1 MADETYQRTLPIEPP
16 KPVEL
21 PQYQDRPDLAAQQP
35 PQFTNTPI
43 VNHAWD
49 HKPTFGETA
58 NALLKENDFYV
69 LGSLAAD
76 RFIAPTVRDHTEDPD
91 FHPIEAARGTWAENE
106 VSKLVGLKNRA
117 EFDDFIARGQDHI
130 DNDQIL
136 AAGGWG
142 TTALRLAN
150 GMVSPAAVM
159 PVFMGPKLLGTAGRL
174 ATAGAVTAAVAEPF
188 YQAENPTRT
197 AGDAAFAIGAGTL
210 GSVVLGKLFRWTPP
224 EEAAKVT
231 QSIKEARGEVP
242 HVERTVGNQTIVNAT
257 DDASS
262 VHLDDNPIG
271 PDAAA
276 VSQKMKDADGAQY
289 KIEGDQ
295 VSEVKGDVS
304 INPNAKV
311 TDNGELDTGG
321 VDPGQP
327 VRATG
332 TGGSVGAASADDRSL
347 APRDVTP
354 TPQLR
359 LVRDKVGNV
368 VDGFVKTKAGGY
380 VADLVTP
387 IGRMMNTIGTS
398 PVGDVLE
405 NSFSKTARAT
415 MLNLAETA
423 IRVVDE
429 KLGKVK
435 ATGGGAVETFKK
447 IENDALQ
454 YNAVRSVELA
464 YAEHAYGSAAK
475 EPNSRL
481 IGSNYWPG
489 RPQDKMTYE
498 QFNER
503 VFIALNNGDKD
514 LFGQANFGD
523 ADAAVEK
530 AAAEVRV
537 HFDQWA
543 ERASKAQ
550 FEDGTTMLAEAFKA
564 PRGALSYA
572 PHMYDSA
579 KIDAN
584 WPEFVSMWRD
594 SLRADQEVK
603 AAAKDR
609 IINYKD
615 EHDEVTD
622 RLAKAYTRIGSIE
635 KRIKEIDT
643 RQSER
648 EMVGRTQDVR
658 EESALDRVESAT
670 KLSQE
675 VRDDIQFLRDTLG
688 ENSAEV
694 KMLEAELAQLEKEAK
709 PISARELAKIEKEEL
724 DRYITDTEHKKALE
738 IAVGRRSKDEPTSI
752 LHWIAHEGGVAD
764 PKGDLASALGQ
775 GAKPIKYRSITPGK
789 PIQFETRE
797 EALQYADDNNISHK
811 QVVGTTVKTKR
822 TQVDKQLITPLKT
835 GLVDNNT
842 FNSWAHRFREM
853 APEHFGENPPE
864 DNEVID
870 IISDAIRGHDPDW
883 FRDAQPGAETNR
895 LADAYRE
902 AFANIDAEP
911 KNLKEAIKVLS
922 TSFDERMLERL
933 NNALD
938 AGGRAG
944 RAGGDLAE
952 AKGAKAEAQRYIG
965 KLIEKRRIADAKKS
979 GANDV
984 LSEVNIAKTENR
996 GRIGQLEDR
1005 RANLEELKTMLENIT
1020 QSLSSRNDELWSKI
1034 EKELEDWQGD
1044 TTNEFRRALKDRAE
1058 IEQRRLEDA
1067 AAGKTVRNG
1076 RLRTS
1081 DNAAYKAID
1090 SIIASHRDLSE
1101 TELNDKALE
1110 IAHNVR
1116 GAPAGRLSYDGDGV
1130 PHGKSAGMTDNG
1142 ERGSFK
1148 DRTVNIPIEKKMQ
1161 FLTTDM
1167 REVMASYART
1177 AQTDV
1182 LLVEKFGSLDFENV
1196 FKNVRAEYSR
1206 EMKANEAR
1214 FQKGEINRNTY
1225 DRQQD
1230 NIRRQME
1237 KDETNLKGVLER
1249 VRGIYG
1255 YNPDQLT
1262 SGVAAFAR
1270 DLNNINTLTSLGR
1283 AMLNSLNDAGGM
1295 AAMRYGVTKVLGQQ
1309 WMPYI
1314 SSLMKANAREF
1325 NSEVRRQARE
1335 MSIGMETALTLMTHN
1350 MDAISNVRVGNRFSK
1365 TLAYG
1370 ASRFQVANGLVL
1382 WTDMVKSAAMLPA
1395 ARNFADAAERI
1406 RLGKQTQ
1413 RDIENMAEANIPDYV
1428 AIQIA
1433 NEWNAHATKMNG
1445 AMFPNVD
1452 KWADQEAVKYFK
1464 AAMRKEVDTL
1474 VITSGVG
1481 SSPLWTASTLGRS
1494 IGQFKA
1500 YMFAAHE
1507 KMYLANMQRLDH
1519 HVGTG
1524 LAFSLGLGALSYA
1537 FYQWSKGEGVSDNPA
1552 QVFKEAF
1559 DRAGMAAK
1567 YNEVNKVLSK
1577 ATGGNVDWGRAI
1589 GATAPLTRR
1598 SDNSVLADVFG
1609 TGANLIEKGL
1619 KVGGHIGAGLAA
1631 PKGKKF
1637 TDYFTGKDVNDI
1649 RTSIG
1654 IGQNQFFP
1662 GGLIYDGAEVGI
1674 TNLFGIPQTPKQKE
1688 KAKRF
1693 DRWMGN

>member
-1 MADETYQRTLPIEPP
+1 MADETYQRTIPIEPP

-21 PQYQDRPDLAAQQP
+21 TPYQNRPDLAAQQP
-35 PQFTNTPI
+35 PQFTSPPI
-43 VNHAWD
+43 ADHAFD
-49 HKPTFGETA
+49 RKPTFGETA

-69 LGSLAAD
+69 LGSLASD
-76 RFIAPTVRDHTEDPD
+76 YFYPTVKDHTEDPD
-91 FHPIEAARGTWAENE
+91 FHPLEAAKGTWAENE
-106 VSKLVGLKNRA
+106 VSKLVGLRNRA
-117 EFDDFIARGQDHI
+117 EFDDFIARGQEHI

-174 ATAGAVTAAVAEPF
+174 ATAGAVTAAISEPF

-242 HVERTVGNQTIVNAT
+242 HVERTVGNQTIVNAA
-257 DDASS
+257 DDPTA
-262 VHLDDNPIG
+262 VHLDDNPFG

-276 VSQKMKDADGAQY
+276 VSQKMKSADGSEFVV
-289 KIEGDQ
+289 KGDQ
-295 VSEVKGDVS
+295 VTEVKGDVS
-304 INPNAKV
+304 IDPNARV
-311 TDNGELDTGG
+311 TDNTELDTGG

-332 TGGSVGAASADDRSL
+332 TGGSVGAATADDRSL

-368 VDGFVKTKAGGY
+368 IDGFVKTKVGGY

-405 NSFSKTARAT
+405 NSYSKTARAT
-415 MLNLAETA
+415 ILNLAETS
-423 IRVVDE
+423 IRIVDD

-498 QFNER
+498 EFNER

-514 LFGQANFGD
+514 LFGANKFGA

-530 AAAEVRV
+530 AAQEVRV

-579 KIDAN
+579 KIDN
-584 WPEFVSMWRD
+584 DWSGFVEMWRD

-615 EHDEVTD
+615 EHEEVTNK
-622 RLAKAYTRIGSIE
+622 LADAYKRIGAIDR
-635 KRIKEIDT
+635 RIKEIDV

-648 EMVGRTQDVR
+648 EIVGRTQEAR
-658 EESALDRVESAT
+658 EESALDRVESAE
-670 KLSQE
+670 KLAKE
-675 VRDDIQFLRDTLG
+675 VRDDIAYLRESLG
-688 ENSAEV
+688 ENSEEI
-694 KMLEAELAQLEKEAK
+694 KMLEAELAQLTKEAK
-709 PISARELAKIEKEEL
+709 PISARELAKIEKEEV
-724 DRYITDTEHKKALE
+724 DRYITDADHKKALE
-738 IAVGRRSKDEPTSI
+738 IAVGRRNKEEPQGI
-752 LHWIAHEGGVAD
+752 LEWIAREGGVSD
-764 PKGDLASALGQ
+764 PGGNLKSALGK
-775 GAKPIKYRSITPGK
+775 GSKPIRYYTVIPG
-789 PIQFETRE
+789 E
-797 EALQYADDNNISHK
+797 K
-811 QVVGTTVKTKR
+811 QIVDGKEVKGKSRRLTH
-822 TQVDKQLITPLKT
+822 DLIKPLKNT
-835 GLVDNNT
+835 IAENNT
-842 FNSWAHRFREM
+842 FNAWANRFREM
-853 APEHFGENPPE
+853 APEHFGDEIPD
-864 DNEVID
+864 DNEVIN
-870 IISDAIRGHDPDW
+870 IISDAIHGQEPEW
-883 FRDAQPGAETNR
+883 FKDIQPGAETNR
-895 LADAYRE
+895 LADSYKE
-902 AFANIDAEP
+902 AFAEAGVEP
-911 KNLKEAIKVLS
+911 KNLKEAIKALS
-922 TSFDERMLERL
+922 SSFDERMLERL
-933 NNALD
+933 NMSLD
-938 AGGRAG
+938 AGGKAG
-944 RAGGDLAE
+944 RAGGDLTE
-952 AKGAKAEAQRYIG
+952 ARGARAEAQRYVG
-965 KLIEKRRIADAKKS
+965 KLIEKRKLADAKQV
-979 GANDV
+979 GANGV
-984 LSEVNIAKTENR
+984 LNEINVAKTENR

-1005 RANLEELKTMLENIT
+1005 RANLEETRTILENVKDA
-1020 QSLSSRNDELWSKI
+1020 LSARSDNLWSKI

-1044 TTNEFRRALKDRAE
+1044 TTNEFRRALKERRDLEQKRA
-1058 IEQRRLEDA
+1058 IDA
-1067 AAGKTVRNG
+1067 AMGRSEPRPG

-1081 DNAAYKAID
+1081 DTAANKAID

-1101 TELNDKALE
+1101 TELTDKALE

-1130 PHGKSAGMTDNG
+1130 PHGKSVGMTDNG

-1148 DRTVNIPIEKKMQ
+1148 DRVVNIPIEKKMQ

-1206 EMKANEAR
+1206 EMKANENR
-1214 FQKGEINRNTY
+1214 LQRGEITRQTY
-1225 DRQQD
+1225 DRQQEG
-1230 NIRRQME
+1230 IRKQME
-1237 KDETNLKGVLER
+1237 KDESNLKGVLER

-1283 AMLNSLNDAGGM
+1283 AMVNSLNDAGGM

-1314 SSLMKANAREF
+1314 SSLMNANAGAF
-1325 NSEVRRQARE
+1325 NAEVRRQARE

-1365 TLAYG
+1365 RLAYG

-1395 ARNFADAAERI
+1395 SRNFADAAERF

-1428 AIQIA
+1428 AIKIA
-1433 NEWNAHATKMNG
+1433 NQWNAHSSEMNG
-1445 AMFPNVD
+1445 AKFANID
-1452 KWADQEAVKYFK
+1452 KWTDQEAVKYFK

-1519 HVGTG
+1519 HVASGM
-1524 LAFSLGLGALSYA
+1524 AFSLGLGAMSYA
-1537 FYQWSKGEGVSDNPA
+1537 LYQWSKGEEISDNPA
-1552 QVFKEAF
+1552 QIFKEAF
-1559 DRAGMAAK
+1559 DRGGMAAK

-1577 ATGGNVDWGRAI
+1577 ATGGNVDWGRAL

-1598 SDNSVLADVFG
+1598 QDNSVLADVFG

-1619 KVGGHIGAGLAA
+1619 KVGGHLGAGLAA
-1631 PKGKKF
+1631 PQGKKF

-1649 RTSIG
+1649 RTSVG

-1662 GGLIYDGAEVGI
+1662 FGLIYDGAEAGV
-1674 TNLFGIPQTPKQKE
+1674 THLFGIPQTPKQKE
-1688 KAKRF
+1688 HAKKVNNVLGTN
-1693 DRWMGN
+1693 W

>member
-1 MADETYQRTLPIEPP
+1 MADETYQRILPTPP
-16 KPVEL
+16 NPVDL
-21 PQYQDRPDLAAQQP
+21 PQYQDRPDLAGAAMT
-35 PQFTNTPI
+35 PQFPTPNTSAP
-43 VNHAWD
+43 
-49 HKPTFGETA
+49 KFTEPSFGDKA
-58 NALLKENDFYV
+58 NALLHENDFYV
-69 LGSLAAD
+69 LGSLASD
-76 RFIAPTVRDHTEDPD
+76 YFYPTVKDQTPDPD

-117 EFDDFIARGQDHI
+117 EFDDFIARGQEHI
-130 DNDQIL
+130 KNDEIL

-150 GMVSPAAVM
+150 GMVSPAVVM
-159 PVFMGPKLLGTAGRL
+159 PAFMGPRLLGTAGRL
-174 ATAGAVTAAVAEPF
+174 ALAGGATAAISEPF
-188 YQAENPTRT
+188 YQAEDPTRT
-197 AGDAAFAIGAGTL
+197 MGDAAFSIGAGTI
-210 GSVVLGKLFRWTPP
+210 GAVALGKLFRWTPP
-224 EEAAKVT
+224 EEVAKVT
-231 QSIKEARGEVP
+231 QSIKEARGEVA
-242 HVERTVGNQTIVNAT
+242 HVERTQGNQTIVSVA
-257 DDASS
+257 DDAAA

-271 PDAAA
+271 PDAVA
-276 VSQKMKDADGAQY
+276 VTERLKATDGSEY

-295 VSEVKGDVS
+295 VTELKGDVS
-304 INPNAKV
+304 VDPNARI
-311 TDNGELDTGG
+311 TDNAELDTGG
-321 VDPGQP
+321 VQPGRP
-327 VRATG
+327 IEATG

-359 LVRDKVGNV
+359 LVRDKIGNI
-368 VDGFVKTKAGGY
+368 VDGFVKTRAGGY

-405 NSFSKTARAT
+405 NSMSKSARAA
-415 MLNLAETA
+415 MLNLAETS
-423 IRVVDE
+423 IRIVDE

-435 ATGGGAVETFKK
+435 ASGGGAVETYKK

-464 YAEHAYGSAAK
+464 YAEHAYGSAAN
-475 EPNSRL
+475 EPKARL
-481 IGSNYWPG
+481 IGSDYWPG

-514 LFGQANFGD
+514 LLGQANFGA

-537 HFDQWA
+537 HFDKWA
-543 ERASKAQ
+543 ERATKAQ
-550 FEDGTTMLAEAFKA
+550 FEDGTTMLSDAFKA

-572 PHMYDSA
+572 PHMYDNA
-579 KIDAN
+579 KIDGN
-584 WPEFVSMWRD
+584 WPAFVGMWKE
-594 SLRADQEVK
+594 SLRVDQEAK
-603 AAAKDR
+603 AAAKER
-609 IINYKD
+609 IIDYKD
-615 EHDEVTD
+615 QHEELTNRIAEANKRMAAID
-622 RLAKAYTRIGSIE
+622 R
-635 KRIKEIDT
+635 RIKEIDI

-648 EMVGRTQDVR
+648 DMVGKAQQSQ
-658 EESALDRVESAT
+658 EEKAIDRVESAKT
-670 KLSQE
+670 LAQE
-675 VRDDIQFLRDTLG
+675 VRDDIEFLRSSLD

-694 KMLEAELAQLEKEAK
+694 KMLERELAQLEKEAR
-709 PISARELAKIEKEEL
+709 PISAKELAQIEKEEL
-724 DRYITDTEHKKALE
+724 ERFIVDPEHKKALE
-738 IAVGRRSKDEPTSI
+738 IAVGRRKREEPSSI
-752 LHWIAHEGGVAD
+752 LEWIAREGGVSD
-764 PKGDLASALGQ
+764 PGGELMSALGK
-775 GAKPIKYRSITPGK
+775 GAKPIKYYTVIPG
-789 PIQFETRE
+789 E
-797 EALQYADDNNISHK
+797 K
-811 QVVGTTVKTKR
+811 QIVDGKEVKTKSKR
-822 TQVDKQLITPLKT
+822 LTHKLIVPLKNE
-835 GLVDNNT
+835 LRENNT
-842 FNSWAHRFREM
+842 FNAWAQRFREM
-853 APEHFGENPPE
+853 APERFGDEVPD

-870 IISDAIRGHDPDW
+870 IISEAINGREPDW
-883 FRDAQPGAETNR
+883 FRDIQPGAETNR
-895 LADAYRE
+895 VADAYMQ
-902 AFANIDAEP
+902 AFENLDVKP
-911 KNLKEAIKVLS
+911 KNLKEAMKALS
-922 TSFDERMLERL
+922 SGVDERVLDRL
-933 NNALD
+933 NESLG
-938 AGGRAG
+938 AGSKAG
-944 RAGGDLAE
+944 RAGEELVDKNAARAE
-952 AKGAKAEAQRYIG
+952 AKRYIS
-965 KLIEKRRIADAKKS
+965 KLIQDRRVADARTV
-979 GANDV
+979 GANAASKDIGV
-984 LSEVNIAKTENR
+984 LKTENR

-1005 RANLEELKTMLENIT
+1005 RANLEEVRMMLET
-1020 QSLSSRNDELWSKI
+1020 VEKSLQSRNNDVWSKI
-1034 EKELEDWQGD
+1034 EKELEGWQGD
-1044 TTNEFRRALKDRAE
+1044 TTNEFRRALKERAD
-1058 IEQRRLEDA
+1058 IEQKRVIDEVMGRSEA
-1067 AAGKTVRNG
+1067 RSG

-1081 DNAAYKAID
+1081 DDAARRAID
-1090 SIIASHRDLSE
+1090 SIIASHRDLSD
-1101 TELNDKALE
+1101 TELADKALE

-1116 GAPAGRLSYDGDGV
+1116 GAPAGRLSYDGDAV
-1130 PHGKSAGMTDNG
+1130 PHGKSVGMTDNG

-1206 EMKANEAR
+1206 EMKSNEAR
-1214 FQKGEINRNTY
+1214 LKRGDISRQTY
-1225 DRQQD
+1225 ERQQES
-1230 NIRRQME
+1230 IRKQME

-1314 SSLMKANAREF
+1314 NSFMNANPRAF
-1325 NSEVRRQARE
+1325 NAEVRRQARE

-1395 ARNFADAAERI
+1395 SRNFADAAERF

-1428 AIQIA
+1428 AIKIA
-1433 NEWNAHATKMNG
+1433 NEWNAHSTEMNG
-1445 AMFPNVD
+1445 AKFANID
-1452 KWADQEAVKYFK
+1452 KWNDQEAVKYFK

-1524 LAFSLGLGALSYA
+1524 MAFSLGLGAMSYA
-1537 FYQWSKGEGVSDNPA
+1537 LYQWSKGEEISDNPA

-1559 DRAGMAAK
+1559 DRGGMAAK
-1567 YNEVNKVLSK
+1567 YNEVNKILSK
-1577 ATGGNVDWGRAI
+1577 ATGGNMDIGRAI

-1598 SDNSVLADVFG
+1598 QDNSVLADVFG

-1631 PKGKKF
+1631 PKGKTF

-1662 GGLIYDGAEVGI
+1662 GGLLYDGAEVGI
-1674 TNLFGIPQTPKQKE
+1674 THLFGIPRTPKQKE